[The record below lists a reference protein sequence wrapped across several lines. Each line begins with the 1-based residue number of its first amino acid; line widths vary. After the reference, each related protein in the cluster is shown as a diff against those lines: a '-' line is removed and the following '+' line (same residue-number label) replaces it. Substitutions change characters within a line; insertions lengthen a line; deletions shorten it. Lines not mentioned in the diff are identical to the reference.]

1 MNMNL
6 IGANAGG
13 IFAGKTGKDPKE
25 TVNKTAAKP
34 DTSEVLKNG
43 ITNGTT
49 KADDIRTSSE
59 NATSKANEA
68 KLSKRAQDFLNDLR
82 ERFGDYDFMVGNSN
96 DDLRSMVNGSNKEF
110 SVIFSSEEIEKMAAD
125 ENYAEEKFRAVDD
138 AVEMSMR
145 INEQFGF
152 ESALDAAQGNG
163 NTLSRFGV
171 AIGDDGKVTLFAE
184 LEKTADKQKEHL
196 EADADGVQKPVKP
209 NPYAKNDE
217 NTVKKTIIQ
226 AGSEE
231 ELMQKLSIV
240 DWRDV
245 PAQAIQTGERLNFTV

>member
-13 IFAGKTGKDPKE
+13 LFAGKTGKDLKE
-25 TVNKTAAKP
+25 IGKKTGLKDTGKSEKSAKLAE
-34 DTSEVLKNG
+34 SIK
-43 ITNGTT
+43 
-49 KADDIRTSSE
+49 TSSE
-59 NATSKANEA
+59 NAVSKANEA
-68 KLSKRAQDFLNDLR
+68 KLSKRAQDYLNSLR
-82 ERFGDYDFMVGNSN
+82 EQFGDYDFMVGNSN

-125 ENYAEEKFRAVDD
+125 EDYAQEKLRAIDD
-138 AVEMSMR
+138 AVEMSLR

-152 ESALDAAQGNG
+152 ESALDAAQGDG

-184 LEKTADKQKEHL
+184 LEKASDKQKEFV
-196 EADADGVQKPVKP
+196 DADGESKLIS

-217 NTVKKTIIQ
+217 NTVKKTIVQ
-226 AGSEE
+226 AASEE
-231 ELMQKLSIV
+231 ELLQKLGTI
-240 DWRDV
+240 DWKDV
-245 PAQAIQTGERLNFTV
+245 PAQESKPGQRLNFTV

>member
-6 IGANAGG
+6 IGANSGLFTDKTAKALKEPANKATSKSET
-13 IFAGKTGKDPKE
+13 IEELKNNIVKTG
-25 TVNKTAAKP
+25 
-34 DTSEVLKNG
+34 
-43 ITNGTT
+43 
-49 KADDIRTSSE
+49 E

-68 KLSKRAQDFLNDLR
+68 KLSKRAQDYLNGLR
-82 ERFGDYDFMVGNSN
+82 EKFGDYDFMVGNSS

-125 ENYAEEKFRAVDD
+125 EEYAEEKLRAIDD
-138 AVEMSMR
+138 AVEMSNR
-145 INEQFGF
+145 INDQFGF

-184 LEKTADKQKEHL
+184 LEKSSDKQKEL
-196 EADADGVQKPVKP
+196 IETDTADGTSKLVKP
-209 NPYAKNDE
+209 NPYTKNEE
-217 NTVKKTIIQ
+217 NSVKKTLIQ

-231 ELMQKLSIV
+231 ELLQKLSTI
-240 DWRDV
+240 DWNEV
-245 PAQAIQTGERLNFTV
+245 PAQETKPGQRLNLMV